1 MRGGSGRPARIK
13 SRNMKKLLFTLL
25 FCAAAA
31 AAAGSEPAELKL
43 LSYNIR
49 YIGAPGDEGDF
60 AWDARKEASIRMIR
74 DVRPDVIGF
83 QEPRRQQVAYLVE
96 QLPEYGHIE
105 MGRDF
110 GAKDDPGEHLMIMYL
125 RERYELLD
133 HGHYWLSET
142 PDKVSQGWDGRCR
155 RVTVWARL
163 RDRAT
168 GREFCLFDTHLDHIG
183 KTARLEGARLN
194 VERMRSI
201 AGKCTPQFIVGDMNA
216 TAGTPG
222 GVCLEPYFKW
232 LKSACEEA
240 PQTDPRLRQGQ
251 TAPHRPH
258 LLPLRRT
265 AALPAARQH
274 GIRRAVS
281 LGPLPDRLHVPLLTG
296 RQCIHDKNRRNRFV
310 RFLRFFIPDDARRK
324 LSRSVQYRRAANT
337 HAHRTIRRPTNRPTN
352 RPQFR
357 SRAIG
362 NGRNRPAR
370 RRSRPAA

>member
-142 PDKVSQGWDGRCR
+142 PDEVSQGWDGRCR

-163 RDRAT
+163 RDRANSA
-168 GREFCLFDTHLDHIG
+168 F
-183 KTARLEGARLN
+183 
-194 VERMRSI
+194 SI
-201 AGKCTPQFIVGDMNA
+201 RTSTTSAKR
-216 TAGTPG
+216 PG
-222 GVCLEPYFKW
+222 SKAPG
-232 LKSACEEA
+232 STSNGCEA
-240 PQTDPRLRQGQ
+240 S
-251 TAPHRPH
+251 
-258 LLPLRRT
+258 
-265 AALPAARQH
+265 PA
-274 GIRRAVS
+274 
-281 LGPLPDRLHVPLLTG
+281 
-296 RQCIHDKNRRNRFV
+296 N
-310 RFLRFFIPDDARRK
+310 ARRSSS
-324 LSRSVQYRRAANT
+324 LAT
-337 HAHRTIRRPTNRPTN
+337 
-352 RPQFR
+352 
-357 SRAIG
+357 
-362 NGRNRPAR
+362 
-370 RRSRPAA
+370 

>member
-1 MRGGSGRPARIK
+1 
-13 SRNMKKLLFTLL
+13 MKKLLFTLL

-142 PDKVSQGWDGRCR
+142 PDEVSQGWDGRCR

-201 AGKCTPQFIVGDMNA
+201 AGKRTPQFIVGDMNA
-216 TAGTPG
+216 TAGPPG
-222 GVCLEPYFKW
+222 GGW
-232 LKSACEEA
+232 LPPRRGSPDRSPA
-240 PQTDPRLRQGQ
+240 DLSRLRQGQ

-274 GIRRAVS
+274 GIRRAVP

-310 RFLRFFIPDDARRK
+310 RFLRFFIPDNARRK
-324 LSRSVQYRRAANT
+324 LGRSVQYRRAANT
-337 HAHRTIRRPTNRPTN
+337 HALRIIRRPPFQPTRRPTNQPANRPTGQPAN

-357 SRAIG
+357 SRAVEG
-362 NGRNRPAR
+362 GRNRSAR

>member
-43 LSYNIR
+43 LSYN
-49 YIGAPGDEGDF
+49 IGAPGDEGDF

-142 PDKVSQGWDGRCR
+142 PDEVSQGWDGRCR

-163 RDRAT
+163 RDRAS

-201 AGKCTPQFIVGDMNA
+201 AGKRTPQFIVGDMNA

-240 PQTDPRLRQGQ
+240 PQTDPRPTYHGFGKAKPLHIDHIFYRC
-251 TAPHRPH
+251 AE
-258 LLPLRRT
+258 PLRY
-265 AALPAARQH
+265 Q
-274 GIRRAVS
+274 
-281 LGPLPDRLHVPLLTG
+281 LLDSTG
-296 RQCIHDKNRRNRFV
+296 YG
-310 RFLRFFIPDDARRK
+310 
-324 LSRSVQYRRAANT
+324 VQYLSDHYPIVCT
-337 HAHRTIRRPTNRPTN
+337 
-352 RPQFR
+352 FR
-357 SRAIG
+357 F
-362 NGRNRPAR
+362 
-370 RRSRPAA
+370 

>member
-1 MRGGSGRPARIK
+1 
-13 SRNMKKLLFTLL
+13 MKKLLFTLL

-142 PDKVSQGWDGRCR
+142 PDEVSQGWDGRCR

-201 AGKCTPQFIVGDMNA
+201 AGKRTPQFIVGDMNA
-216 TAGTPG
+216 
-222 GVCLEPYFKW
+222 
-232 LKSACEEA
+232 
-240 PQTDPRLRQGQ
+240 
-251 TAPHRPH
+251 
-258 LLPLRRT
+258 
-265 AALPAARQH
+265 H
-274 GIRRAVS
+274 GRARRAVYAS
-281 LGPLPDRLHVPLLTG
+281 NP
-296 RQCIHDKNRRNRFV
+296 I
-310 RFLRFFIPDDARRK
+310 
-324 LSRSVQYRRAANT
+324 S
-337 HAHRTIRRPTNRPTN
+337 
-352 RPQFR
+352 
-357 SRAIG
+357 
-362 NGRNRPAR
+362 NG
-370 RRSRPAA
+370 

>member
-60 AWDARKEASIRMIR
+60 AWDAHKEASIRMIR

-142 PDKVSQGWDGRCR
+142 PDEVSQGWDGRCR

-201 AGKCTPQFIVGDMNA
+201 AGKRTPQFIVGDMNA

-240 PQTDPRLRQGQ
+240 PLTDPRPTYHGFGKAKPLHIDHIFYRC
-251 TAPHRPH
+251 AE
-258 LLPLRRT
+258 PLRY
-265 AALPAARQH
+265 Q
-274 GIRRAVS
+274 
-281 LGPLPDRLHVPLLTG
+281 LLDSTG
-296 RQCIHDKNRRNRFV
+296 YG
-310 RFLRFFIPDDARRK
+310 
-324 LSRSVQYRRAANT
+324 VQYLSDHYPIVCT
-337 HAHRTIRRPTNRPTN
+337 
-352 RPQFR
+352 FR
-357 SRAIG
+357 F
-362 NGRNRPAR
+362 
-370 RRSRPAA
+370 